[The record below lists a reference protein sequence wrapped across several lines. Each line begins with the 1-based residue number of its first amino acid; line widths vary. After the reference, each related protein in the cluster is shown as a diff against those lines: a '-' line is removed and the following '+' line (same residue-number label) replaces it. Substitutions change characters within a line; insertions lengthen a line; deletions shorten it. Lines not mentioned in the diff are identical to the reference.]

1 MKQIVTTIALVC
13 MLGVL
18 PIDNNAYASSAEE
31 VIRTTTNEVLA
42 NPNKLKN
49 EAEALKLVDDVF
61 SFYLMSRSVLA
72 KHWKKVSKKQKKRFI
87 NAFRGL
93 LVRTYSNALIEA
105 AGKVEKVEYST
116 NVKGNKAT
124 VHTRI
129 FQKGKKPIKVKYKM
143 KKSKRD
149 GKWKAYN
156 VTVGGVSLVNNY
168 RSEFA
173 NDIKTIGIDKL
184 IDKINR
190 RDK

>member
-1 MKQIVTTIALVC
+1 MKQIVTTIAFVC

-72 KHWKKVSKKQKKRFI
+72 KHWKKVSKKQKKCFI

-124 VHTRI
+124 VHARI
-129 FQKGKKPIKVKYKM
+129 FQKGKNPIKVKYKM

-156 VTVGGVSLVNNY
+156 VIVGGVSLVNNY
-168 RSEFA
+168 RSEFS
-173 NDIKTIGIDKL
+173 NDIRTIGIDKL
-184 IDKINR
+184 IDKINGL
-190 RDK
+190 KK